1 MPGQRR
7 HALTRLRVPDLD
19 VLVIA
24 STCYILPVSGPRD
37 GVDTAVLEEMIQH
50 TKHLWQGGK
59 LDEKKEK
66 KSHQSECPVN
76 VDKKKI

>member
-24 STCYILPVSGPRD
+24 STRYVLPVSGPCD
-37 GVDTAVLEEMIQH
+37 GADPAVLEEMIQH
-50 TKHLWQGGK
+50 TKHPGMGEK
-59 LDEKKEK
+59 LDKKKEK

-76 VDKKKI
+76 VDTH